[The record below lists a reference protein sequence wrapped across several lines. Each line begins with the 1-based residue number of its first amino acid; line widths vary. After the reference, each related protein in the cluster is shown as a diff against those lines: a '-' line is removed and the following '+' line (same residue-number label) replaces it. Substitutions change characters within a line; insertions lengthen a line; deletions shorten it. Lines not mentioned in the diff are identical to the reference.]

1 MHNWVGNTAVEKPNL
16 HIRAL
21 GLIVSPDQL
30 TVENDM
36 LEMQV
41 SSAIKGFC
49 FYFSNKMKLLSN
61 LSDCQ

>member
-21 GLIVSPDQL
+21 GLIASPDQL

-36 LEMQV
+36 LRCKCHQQLKDSV
-41 SSAIKGFC
+41 SIFPIK
-49 FYFSNKMKLLSN
+49 
-61 LSDCQ
+61 